1 MHEHIKMEVNGNS
14 TDVPSDAIN
23 IIVEFAQSSSEGDKE
38 NGDILNS
45 SDDVAVHVFQISSE
59 LLNSSQSQVSVM
71 SDAEATSSR
80 SQRASH
86 IDVIKRLKSHQNKQK
101 TLQASKS
108 KSCPPA
114 EDIPS
119 FISPQLPVVARELQF
134 HSDEVVNNCQT
145 QVNKKNRKRKITN
158 GTPVESLVQES
169 TVEMRPGQITSSTK
183 RKTTSATPVES
194 LVQGSTVE
202 MRPGQITSSTKL
214 ALQTFLKK
222 KAAGIAN
229 GVSVEGNKNTT
240 EPEVQITSTG
250 EESGTRDYELHSN
263 QAANKDKDLTEL
275 SPPLESINENGM
287 ASAGV
292 SEPLT
297 INSLESAQESQE
309 PSKEMTST
317 VVQSENLITPSTQQS
332 DIEQPSGET
341 GIPVNQVVSTP
352 VVQEVDVV
360 VLPLNLESDN
370 SEQGIKPQ
378 KKKKKEKTGNTENIL
393 LLNLQVM

>member
-108 KSCPPA
+108 KSFPPA
-114 EDIPS
+114 GPLPS

-134 HSDEVVNNCQT
+134 RNDEVVNCQT

-158 GTPVESLVQES
+158 AAPVESLLQGS

-229 GVSVEGNKNTT
+229 GVRVEGNKNTT
-240 EPEVQITSTG
+240 EPEVQITSPG
-250 EESGTRDYELHSN
+250 EEAGARDGE
-263 QAANKDKDLTEL
+263 AANKDKDLTEV
-275 SPPLESINENGM
+275 SPPLQSIKESGM
-287 ASAGV
+287 VTAGV
-292 SEPLT
+292 SESLT

-332 DIEQPSGET
+332 DIQQPSGET

-378 KKKKKEKTGNTENIL
+378 KKKKKKKTGNTENIL

>member
-1 MHEHIKMEVNGNS
+1 MHEHTKMEVNGNS

-80 SQRASH
+80 SH

-108 KSCPPA
+108 KSFPPA
-114 EDIPS
+114 GPLPS

-134 HSDEVVNNCQT
+134 RNDEVVNCQT
-145 QVNKKNRKRKITN
+145 QVNKTNRKRKITN
-158 GTPVESLVQES
+158 
-169 TVEMRPGQITSSTK
+169 
-183 RKTTSATPVES
+183 AAPVES

-240 EPEVQITSTG
+240 EPEVQITSPG
-250 EESGTRDYELHSN
+250 EEAGARDDE
-263 QAANKDKDLTEL
+263 AANKDKDLTEV
-275 SPPLESINENGM
+275 SPPLESIKENGM
-287 ASAGV
+287 VTAGV
-292 SEPLT
+292 SESLT
-297 INSLESAQESQE
+297 INSLESTQESQE

-332 DIEQPSGET
+332 DIQQPSGET

-378 KKKKKEKTGNTENIL
+378 KKKKKKKTGNTENIL

>member
-1 MHEHIKMEVNGNS
+1 MHERIKMEVNGNS
-14 TDVPSDAIN
+14 ADVPSDAIN

-108 KSCPPA
+108 KSFPPA
-114 EDIPS
+114 GPLPS

-134 HSDEVVNNCQT
+134 RNDEVVNYQT

-158 GTPVESLVQES
+158 AAPVESL
-169 TVEMRPGQITSSTK
+169 
-183 RKTTSATPVES
+183 
-194 LVQGSTVE
+194 LQGSTVE

-229 GVSVEGNKNTT
+229 GVRVEGNKNTT
-240 EPEVQITSTG
+240 EPEVQITSLG
-250 EESGTRDYELHSN
+250 EESGARDDELHSN

-275 SPPLESINENGM
+275 SPPLESIKENGM
-287 ASAGV
+287 VTAGV
-292 SEPLT
+292 SESLT

-309 PSKEMTST
+309 PSIEMTST

-332 DIEQPSGET
+332 DIQQPSGET

-378 KKKKKEKTGNTENIL
+378 KKKKKKKTGNTENIL

>member
-23 IIVEFAQSSSEGDKE
+23 IIVEFTQSSSEGDKE

-108 KSCPPA
+108 KSFPPA
-114 EDIPS
+114 GPLPS
-119 FISPQLPVVARELQF
+119 FISPQPPVLARELQF
-134 HSDEVVNNCQT
+134 RNDEVVNCQT
-145 QVNKKNRKRKITN
+145 QVNKTNRKRKITN
-158 GTPVESLVQES
+158 
-169 TVEMRPGQITSSTK
+169 
-183 RKTTSATPVES
+183 AAPVES

-240 EPEVQITSTG
+240 EPEVQITSPG
-250 EESGTRDYELHSN
+250 EEAGARDDE
-263 QAANKDKDLTEL
+263 AANKDKDLTEV
-275 SPPLESINENGM
+275 SPPLESIKESGM
-287 ASAGV
+287 VTAGV
-292 SEPLT
+292 SESLT
-297 INSLESAQESQE
+297 INSLEFAQESQE

-378 KKKKKEKTGNTENIL
+378 KRKKKKKTGNTENIL

>member
-23 IIVEFAQSSSEGDKE
+23 IIVEFTQSSSEGDKE

-108 KSCPPA
+108 KSFPPA
-114 EDIPS
+114 GPLPS
-119 FISPQLPVVARELQF
+119 FISPQPPVLARELQF
-134 HSDEVVNNCQT
+134 RNDEVVNCQT
-145 QVNKKNRKRKITN
+145 QVNKTNRKRKITN
-158 GTPVESLVQES
+158 
-169 TVEMRPGQITSSTK
+169 
-183 RKTTSATPVES
+183 AAPVES

-240 EPEVQITSTG
+240 EPEVQITSSG
-250 EESGTRDYELHSN
+250 EEAGARDDE
-263 QAANKDKDLTEL
+263 AANKDKDLTEV
-275 SPPLESINENGM
+275 SPPLESIKENGM
-287 ASAGV
+287 VTAGV
-292 SEPLT
+292 SESLA
-297 INSLESAQESQE
+297 INSLESTQESQE

-332 DIEQPSGET
+332 DIQQPSGET

-378 KKKKKEKTGNTENIL
+378 KKKKKKKTGNTENIL

>member
-14 TDVPSDAIN
+14 ADVPSDAIN

-108 KSCPPA
+108 KSFPPA
-114 EDIPS
+114 GPLPS

-134 HSDEVVNNCQT
+134 RNDEVVNCQT
-145 QVNKKNRKRKITN
+145 QVNKTNRKRKITN
-158 GTPVESLVQES
+158 
-169 TVEMRPGQITSSTK
+169 
-183 RKTTSATPVES
+183 AAPVES

-229 GVSVEGNKNTT
+229 GVRVEGNKNTT
-240 EPEVQITSTG
+240 EPEVQITSPG
-250 EESGTRDYELHSN
+250 EEAGARDGE
-263 QAANKDKDLTEL
+263 AANKDKDLTEV
-275 SPPLESINENGM
+275 SPPLESIKESGM
-287 ASAGV
+287 VTADV
-292 SEPLT
+292 SESLT

-309 PSKEMTST
+309 PSIEMTST

-332 DIEQPSGET
+332 DIQQPSGET

-378 KKKKKEKTGNTENIL
+378 KKKKKKKTGNTENIL